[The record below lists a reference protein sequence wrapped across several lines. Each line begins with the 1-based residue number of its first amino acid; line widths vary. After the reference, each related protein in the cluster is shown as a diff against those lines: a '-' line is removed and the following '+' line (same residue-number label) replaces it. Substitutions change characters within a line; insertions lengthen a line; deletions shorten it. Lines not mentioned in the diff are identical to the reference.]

1 VRTERED
8 RESAV
13 GTLTPA
19 QESLFLT
26 LHLRALDSRS
36 ARPILGDTASA
47 ELAGTVGY
55 DFT

>member
-1 VRTERED
+1 MSRED